1 MIYTIT
7 ANPSIDY
14 VLKVDELNLGAV
26 NRTTSDVKLPGG
38 KGINVSRILN
48 ELNLDS
54 TALGFV
60 GGATGAMFENLLKQ
74 HQLNTAF
81 THVKNDSRINVKV
94 NATKQGEETEI
105 NGTGPEISAD
115 EQNAFLD
122 QLKKVGNGDVVI
134 MSGSLPKKVAPTFYL
149 DIAKMIQKQGADFVI
164 DTTGQA
170 LLDTLPLHPLVVKPN
185 NHELA
190 DLFDVTFKNEQ
201 DIVDNARKLL
211 QDGAKHVLVSMA
223 GDGALLVTAEHVYKA
238 NAPKGTVINSV
249 GAGDSMIAGFVGTFM
264 KTNDPIESFH
274 IGAACGSATAF
285 SQDIAIKSKIDEV
298 YQNIS
303 ISQIS

>member
-14 VLKVDELNLGAV
+14 VLQLKTLTTGEV

-38 KGINVSRILN
+38 KGINVSRILK
-48 ELNLDS
+48 ELNIDS

-60 GGATGAMFENLLKQ
+60 GGATGEMFKSLLAQHNLKT
-74 HQLNTAF
+74 NF
-81 THVKNDSRINVKV
+81 TNVSEDTRINVKV
-94 NATKQGEETEI
+94 NAVKQDEETEI
-105 NGTGPEISAD
+105 NGTGPAISED
-115 EQNAFLD
+115 EKSLFMK
-122 QLKKVGNGDVVI
+122 QLESVGNGDVVI
-134 MSGSLPKKVAPTFYL
+134 MSGSLPKKLPDTFYL
-149 DIAKMIQKQGADFVI
+149 DIAKMIQAQGADFVI

-185 NHELA
+185 HHELA
-190 DLFDVTFKNEQ
+190 ELFNTTFNSDQE
-201 DIVDNARKLL
+201 IINHARKLL
-211 QDGAKHVLVSMA
+211 DQGAKHVLVSMA
-223 GDGALLVTAEHVYKA
+223 GDGALLVTKDHAYKA

-249 GAGDSMIAGFVGTFM
+249 GAGDSMIAGFAGTFM

-285 SQDIAIKSKIDEV
+285 SQDIAIKAKIDEV
-298 YQNIS
+298 YNAIS
-303 ISQIS
+303 ISELS

>member
-14 VLKVDELNLGAV
+14 VLQVDALNNGEV

-38 KGINVSRILN
+38 KGINVSIILK
-48 ELNLDS
+48 ELELDS

-60 GGATGAMFENLLKQ
+60 GGATGLMFEKLLQKKN
-74 HQLNTAF
+74 LNTSF
-81 THVKNDSRINVKV
+81 TTVEDDTRINVKI
-94 NATKQGEETEI
+94 NATKQDEETEI
-105 NGTGPEISAD
+105 NGTGPAISTD
-115 EQNAFLD
+115 EKSAFLD
-122 QLKKVGNGDVVI
+122 QLKQVGNDDVVI
-134 MSGSLPKKVAPTFYL
+134 MSGSLPKQIADTFYL
-149 DIAKMIQKQGADFVI
+149 DIAKMIQAQGADFVI

-190 DLFDVTFKNEQ
+190 DLFNTTFKSEQ

-211 QDGAKHVLVSMA
+211 DKGAKHVLVSMA
-223 GDGALLVTAEHVYKA
+223 GDGALLVTKDHVYKA

-264 KTNDPIESFH
+264 KTKDAIESFH
-274 IGAACGSATAF
+274 EGAACGSATAF
-285 SQDIAIKSKIDEV
+285 SQDIAVRSKINEV
-298 YQNIS
+298 YNDITV
-303 ISQIS
+303 SQLS

>member
-14 VLKVDELNLGAV
+14 VLQLNALTPGEV

-48 ELNLDS
+48 ELQLDS

-60 GGATGAMFENLLKQ
+60 GGATGSMFENLLKQ
-74 HQLNTAF
+74 HQLKTSF
-81 THVKNDSRINVKV
+81 TQVANDTRINVKI
-94 NATKQGEETEI
+94 NATEQNEETEI
-105 NGTGPEISAD
+105 NGTGPEISD
-115 EQNAFLD
+115 SEKQSFID
-122 QLKKVGNGDVVI
+122 QLKTVGNGDVII
-134 MSGSLPKKVAPTFYL
+134 MSGSLPKKVEATFYL
-149 DIAKMIQKQGADFVI
+149 DIAKMIQAQGADFVI

-190 DLFDVTFKNEQ
+190 DLFNTTFKSEQ

-211 QDGAKHVLVSMA
+211 AQGAKHVLVSMA
-223 GDGALLVTAEHVYKA
+223 GDGALLVTSDHVYKA
-238 NAPKGTVINSV
+238 NAPKGTVVNSV

-264 KTNDPIESFH
+264 KTKDAIESFH
-274 IGAACGSATAF
+274 EGAACGSATAF
-285 SQDIAIKSKIDEV
+285 SQDIAVKSKIDDV
-298 YQNIS
+298 YKDIDITQLS
-303 ISQIS
+303 

>member
-14 VLKVDELNLGAV
+14 VLQVDALNNGEV

-38 KGINVSRILN
+38 KGINVSIILK
-48 ELNLDS
+48 ELELDS

-60 GGATGAMFENLLKQ
+60 GGATGLMFEKLLQKKN
-74 HQLNTAF
+74 LNTSF
-81 THVKNDSRINVKV
+81 TTVEDDTRINVKI
-94 NATKQGEETEI
+94 NATKQDEETEI
-105 NGTGPEISAD
+105 NGTGPAISAD
-115 EQNAFLD
+115 EKSAFLD
-122 QLKKVGNGDVVI
+122 QLKQVGNDDVVI
-134 MSGSLPKKVAPTFYL
+134 MSGSLPKQIADTFYL
-149 DIAKMIQKQGADFVI
+149 DIAKMIQAQGADFVI

-190 DLFDVTFKNEQ
+190 DLFNTTFKSEQ

-211 QDGAKHVLVSMA
+211 DKGAKHVLVSMA
-223 GDGALLVTAEHVYKA
+223 GDGALLVTKDHVYKA

-264 KTNDPIESFH
+264 KTKDAIESFH
-274 IGAACGSATAF
+274 EGAACGSATAF
-285 SQDIAIKSKIDEV
+285 SQDIAVRSKINEV
-298 YQNIS
+298 YNDITV
-303 ISQIS
+303 SQLS

>member
-14 VLKVDELNLGAV
+14 VLQLNALTPGEV

-48 ELNLDS
+48 ELQLDS

-60 GGATGAMFENLLKQ
+60 GGATGSMFENLLKQ
-74 HQLNTAF
+74 HQLKTSF
-81 THVKNDSRINVKV
+81 TQVANDTRINVKI
-94 NATKQGEETEI
+94 NATEQNEETEI
-105 NGTGPEISAD
+105 NGTGPEISD
-115 EQNAFLD
+115 SEKQSFID
-122 QLKKVGNGDVVI
+122 QLKTVGNGDVII
-134 MSGSLPKKVAPTFYL
+134 MSGSLPKKVEATFYL
-149 DIAKMIQKQGADFVI
+149 DIAKMIQAQGADFVI

-190 DLFDVTFKNEQ
+190 DLFNTTFKSEQ

-211 QDGAKHVLVSMA
+211 AQGAKHVLVSMA
-223 GDGALLVTAEHVYKA
+223 GDGALLVISDHVYKA
-238 NAPKGTVINSV
+238 NAPKGTVVNSV

-264 KTNDPIESFH
+264 KTKDAIESFH
-274 IGAACGSATAF
+274 EGAACGSATAF
-285 SQDIAIKSKIDEV
+285 SQDIAVKSKIDDV
-298 YQNIS
+298 YKDIDITQLS
-303 ISQIS
+303 